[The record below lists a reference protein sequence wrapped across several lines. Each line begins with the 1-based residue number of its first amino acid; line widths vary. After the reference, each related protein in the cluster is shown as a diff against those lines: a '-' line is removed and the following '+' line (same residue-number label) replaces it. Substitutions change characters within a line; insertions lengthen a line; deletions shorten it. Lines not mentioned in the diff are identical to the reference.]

1 VLNWICPKSV
11 ILYASK
17 PAHGAGAQRGAAE
30 RSPEAVPA

>member
-17 PAHGAGAQRGAAE
+17 PHAHAGGA
-30 RSPEAVPA
+30 